1 MRPRQP
7 SVYSHILREAS
18 ASLLVPTIPGI
29 PEPRSVGT
37 GSKYGSH
44 AFSFLS
50 VNHFSSN
57 GNDCRGAQPA
67 ASIPMRRHYFN
78 WKVLIAMLISF
89 LALAQVA
96 WAATETEFPDS
107 DKKLFYDY
115 NQDGDIECI
124 LYNRYDDGRWIKAT
138 SYGPSILTEIV
149 IYEKATQLADIDGD
163 GWIDA
168 IDKKGFFYFGDQYG
182 NFSLVKD
189 IDKKALSVVDVS
201 NDGRLQL
208 LDISGK
214 DVPTRGISFAEGR
227 NPVYH
232 HVDIMSANAYR
243 LTGKPMSGGLP
254 SLADG
259 MFVGN
264 GTSSVKFAEFINADL
279 TGDGIPDI
287 YSPDDGKVYAG
298 TGDGSFIELYMPGNM
313 KLRDL
318 DGDGVTDV
326 VTYDEASKT
335 LTVHFV
341 SVDGTV
347 TSKSLLKG
355 LYCSTN
361 IWLYDFDKDGDV
373 DILVPFD
380 KYIKIANA
388 PSHDNGGSY
397 LVMFENRGNRSF
409 KKHENYIEGDIY
421 WADCVDTD
429 ADGNYEVLGYVGY
442 YPNQTV
448 QAGTYQYKVNGI
460 NVNTTPVVL
469 NETTSIKQFADL
481 TNSGIIHA
489 LNGSKYT
496 SLSGKVNQRPQMP
509 AVVPSINYNPA
520 EQLLNVTWQ
529 RGTDAE
535 SSSLDLT
542 YEVRVSSA
550 PGKND
555 IVVANAL
562 PDGTRRNLLEGR
574 EGYGTT
580 RTFNVAAWPAGTY
593 YIDVQAIDPNRRG
606 SVFSQAAV
614 WTKTAISADFN
625 IEYVKPFAVGDTC
638 RVVATASP
646 RSGETYDWELDGAT
660 ILSDNA
666 NHSEMLLKF
675 ANPGEKTL
683 RLNVMDANG
692 KVLSCS
698 EKTILAKRANIK
710 PYNIFIDGQTHA
722 IHQVSCVADFNT
734 DGKNE
739 MYAYSKFRQEN
750 PNGIWEGVKKI
761 YNTNLPGCDD
771 WTFMADVNHDGLPDL
786 ISHTDDSR
794 YKFLI
799 INLGDMDMDVDTD
812 RPDTH
817 ISGWDLVS
825 DLDNDG
831 DPEVVSGQMVL
842 KHDDD
847 FNPTIGAASHDIK
860 GTVIACHDI
869 DGDGLRDIITETR
882 EWTEGNWICHYK
894 LYLNHGNNVFR
905 EDDTLLPK
913 ISEEY
918 RIASISIDSSG
929 NSQYAIG
936 DFDNDG
942 KLDAAVYLYD
952 RPNRLEHH
960 AIAWNDGSLT
970 PTVSVTPESGQ
981 GSHTG
986 KASIMD
992 FDNDGFDDILIGGTG
1007 EHYIVHL
1014 LPGRKIE
1021 IESRSIPDHESPV
1034 AEQIIDPKFQDSKGE
1049 LICQGYCAF
1058 SPTGI
1063 GCDYYYFNKIAV
1075 NNTRP
1080 EAPTGV
1086 VVNETDRGVI
1096 IDWTHAVDRETQ
1108 GVNMRYNI
1116 SVRRKGVEGEGAYLI
1131 SPMNGEVDFAP
1142 VPQSS
1147 DWRCNDILWSGNRF
1161 LIPSNALANG
1171 EYVVRIQAVDAM
1183 MATSAFSAP
1192 VEFTVKGGGFG
1203 TLPSAVKVGTEAR
1216 IVTAEHVG
1224 SNIDWDGGKVIAHNG
1239 HSYTVTWSK
1248 EGVKTISDGTYTAQL
1263 NVLKPV
1269 DAGFSGIPDEVTVLD
1284 KCNAACATA
1293 ADGRW
1298 EVSFN
1303 GIDYKLISDVELK
1316 HVEFEID
1323 PSANRITM
1331 RFGTTG
1337 EVYVRHTLPA
1347 PYGEEV
1353 FTKKYTVKRAS
1364 ERPAIDIVDID
1375 PATGRLRITPT
1386 EQTADHVIGWNIYR
1400 ETSVANKHELI
1411 GTILKGSGN
1420 RSFVDPISEPSSH
1433 PSRYTLS
1440 WILDYGESLECEPH
1454 QSLHVMINR
1463 AAGNAINLMWSPYE
1477 GREVASYR
1485 ILRGATVASMTPI
1498 ATVSGNGR
1506 SYADFTPDVAQPLYS
1521 VEMVCQTGTRAD
1533 VASVRSNV
1541 VSTADAYYT
1550 TMVSGIEIISDG
1562 NRTDIGGD
1570 NFSDLQLNAV
1580 VTPITANYRNVNW
1593 TVVAGEDIAT
1603 VSSSGLVEM
1612 KDDAP
1617 SGTVVVRASAMDG
1630 SGTYGEITLNAMSA
1644 IGDTGVDRMADGE
1657 LTCSPWAVDTDL
1669 TVDGMTDGELT
1680 RLIIF
1685 DLSGVVCKSVEVD
1698 GSSVTLS
1705 VDNLVPGHYFV
1716 RAECRSG
1723 IAKGRFVKK

>member
-1 MRPRQP
+1 MHPRQP

-44 AFSFLS
+44 AFSFLP

-124 LYNRYDDGRWIKAT
+124 LYNGYDDGRWIKAT

-208 LDISGK
+208 LDISGT
-214 DVPTRGISFAEGR
+214 DVPTRAISFAEGS

-243 LTGKPMSGGLP
+243 LTGKPMLGGLP

-259 MFVGN
+259 MFVGG
-264 GTSSVKFAEFINADL
+264 GTSAVKFAEFLNADL

-298 TGDGSFIELYMPGNM
+298 TGDGSFIELHMPGNM

-318 DGDGVTDV
+318 DGDGVTDI
-326 VTYDEASKT
+326 VTYDEATKT

-341 SVDGTV
+341 SADGTV

-380 KYIKIANA
+380 KYINANA

-409 KKHENYIEGDIY
+409 KKHENYIEGDVY

-448 QAGTYQYKVNGI
+448 KAGTYQYKVNSI
-460 NVNTTPVVL
+460 KVNTTPIVL
-469 NETTSIKQFADL
+469 DETTSIKQFADL

-489 LNGSKYT
+489 LNGSSYT
-496 SLSGKVNQRPQMP
+496 PLSSKINQRPQMP
-509 AVVPSINYNPA
+509 ACAPVINYNPE

-535 SSSLDLT
+535 SSPLDLT
-542 YEVRVSSA
+542 YEVRVSSTS
-550 PGKND
+550 GKND

-562 PDGTRRNLLEGR
+562 SDGTRRNLLEGR

-580 RTFNVAAWPAGTY
+580 RTFNVSSWPAGTY

-606 SVFSQAAV
+606 SAFSQAAV

-625 IEYVKPFAVGDTC
+625 IEYVRPFAVGDTC

-646 RSGETYDWELDGAT
+646 RNDETYDWELDGAT

-666 NHSEMLLKF
+666 NHSEMRLKF
-675 ANPGEKTL
+675 DSPGEKAL
-683 RLNVMDANG
+683 RLNVVDANG
-692 KVLSCS
+692 KVLSS
-698 EKTILAKRANIK
+698 SAKTILVKRANLK
-710 PYNIFIDGQTHA
+710 PYDIFIDSQKFGVY
-722 IHQVSCVADFNT
+722 QVSCVADFNA
-734 DGKNE
+734 DGENE
-739 MYAYSKFRQEN
+739 MFAYSKFRQEN
-750 PNGIWEGVKKI
+750 SNGIWEGVKKI
-761 YNTNLPGCDD
+761 YNTNLPAGDH

-799 INLGDMDMDVDTD
+799 INLGDMDMEVDTD
-812 RPDTH
+812 RPKVD
-817 ISGWDLVS
+817 ILGWKLVS

-842 KHDDD
+842 KHDADY
-847 FNPTIGAASHDIK
+847 NPTIEAASHDIK
-860 GTVIACHDI
+860 GTIIACHDI
-869 DGDGLRDIITETR
+869 DGDGLRDIITETN
-882 EWTEGNWICHYK
+882 EWSGGDWIYHYK
-894 LYLNHGNNVFR
+894 LYLNQGNSVFK
-905 EDDTLLPK
+905 EDDSLLPE

-918 RIASISIDSSG
+918 RIATVSIDSYG

-952 RPNRLEHH
+952 SPNRLEHH

-981 GSHTG
+981 GSDTG
-986 KASIMD
+986 KGGIMD
-992 FDNDGFDDILIGGTG
+992 FDNNGFDDIVIGGTG
-1007 EHYIVHL
+1007 EHYIIHM
-1014 LPGRKIE
+1014 LPNRKFE
-1021 IESRSIPDHESPV
+1021 IESRNVSDTESQV
-1034 AEQIIDPKFQDSKGE
+1034 ARWFLYPKFYNPRGEFIGKGIYDNSAATYCGHYFSKIE
-1049 LICQGYCAF
+1049 VA
-1058 SPTGI
+1058 
-1063 GCDYYYFNKIAV
+1063 
-1075 NNTRP
+1075 NTRP
-1080 EAPTGV
+1080 EAPSGV
-1086 VVNETDRGVI
+1086 VVNETDRGVV
-1096 IDWTHAVDRETQ
+1096 IDWTHAVDMETP
-1108 GVNMRYNI
+1108 GVKMLYNI
-1116 SVRRKGVEGEGAYLI
+1116 SVRRKGVEGEDSYLI

-1147 DWRCNDILWSGNRF
+1147 DLRRNDILWSGNRF
-1161 LIPSNALANG
+1161 LIPKNVIANG
-1171 EYVVRIQAVDAM
+1171 EYIVRIQAVDAM

-1203 TLPSAVKVGTEAR
+1203 TLPAAVKAGAAVQ

-1224 SNIDWDGGKVIAHNG
+1224 GNIDWDGGKVIAHNG

-1263 NVLKPV
+1263 NVLKPA
-1269 DAGFSGIPDEVTVLD
+1269 DASFFGIPDEVTVLD

-1298 EVSFN
+1298 EVSFD
-1303 GIDYKLISDVELK
+1303 GVDFKLVSDVEVK
-1316 HVEFEID
+1316 HAEFEID

-1331 RFGTTG
+1331 QFGTTG
-1337 EVYVRHTLPA
+1337 DVYVRHTVPA

-1353 FTKKYTVKRAS
+1353 FTKKYTVRRAS

-1400 ETSVANKHELI
+1400 ETSVANKYELI

-1420 RSFVDPISEPSSH
+1420 RSFVDPLSEPSSH
-1433 PSRYTLS
+1433 SSRYTLS

-1498 ATVSGNGR
+1498 ATVSGSVR
-1506 SYADFTPDVAQPLYS
+1506 SYADLTPDVAQPLYS
-1521 VEMVCQTGTRAD
+1521 VEMVCKAETRAD
-1533 VASVRSNV
+1533 ATSVRSNV

-1580 VTPITANYRNVNW
+1580 VTPITANYRNVHW
-1593 TVVAGEDIAT
+1593 AVVAGEDIAT

-1612 KDDAP
+1612 KDDVP
-1617 SGTVVVRASAMDG
+1617 SGTVVIRALAMDG
-1630 SGTYGEITLNAMSA
+1630 SGAYGEITLNAMSA
-1644 IGDTGVDRMADGE
+1644 IGDTRVDRMADGE

-1680 RLIIF
+1680 HLIIF

-1716 RAECRSG
+1716 RAESRSG
-1723 IAKGRFVKK
+1723 ISKGRFVKK

>member
-1 MRPRQP
+1 MHPRQP

-44 AFSFLS
+44 AFSFLP

-57 GNDCRGAQPA
+57 GNDCRGAQSA

-208 LDISGK
+208 LDISGN
-214 DVPTRGISFAEGR
+214 DVPTRAISFAEGR

-243 LTGKPMSGGLP
+243 LTGKPMLGGLP

-264 GTSSVKFAEFINADL
+264 GTSTVKFAEFANADL

-313 KLRDL
+313 RLRDL

-326 VTYDEASKT
+326 VTYDESSKT

-341 SVDGTV
+341 SADGTV

-409 KKHENYIEGDIY
+409 KKHENYIEGDVY

-448 QAGTYQYKVNGI
+448 KAGTYQYKVNGI
-460 NVNTTPVVL
+460 NVNTTPIVL
-469 NETTSIKQFADL
+469 DETTSIKQFADL

-489 LNGSKYT
+489 LNGSSYT
-496 SLSGKVNQRPQMP
+496 ALSGKVNQRPKMP
-509 AVVPSINYNPA
+509 AAAPSINYNPT

-535 SSSLDLT
+535 SSPLDLT

-562 PDGTRRNLLEGR
+562 ADGTRRNLLEGR

-580 RTFNVAAWPAGTY
+580 RTFNVASWPAGTY
-593 YIDVQAIDPNRRG
+593 YIDVQVIDPNRRG
-606 SVFSQAAV
+606 SAFSQAAV
-614 WTKTAISADFN
+614 WTKPAISADFN

-683 RLNVMDANG
+683 RLNVVDANG

-698 EKTILAKRANIK
+698 EKTILAKRANLK
-710 PYNIFIDGQTHA
+710 HHVVVGSEESYGENLRLYGKKF
-722 IHQVSCVADFNT
+722 VADFDA
-734 DGKNE
+734 DGVNE
-739 MYAYSKFRQEN
+739 MFTYGKFRKEN
-750 PNGIWEGVKKI
+750 IKDVWDPVKKI
-761 YNTNLPGCDD
+761 YNTNLPVGDD
-771 WTFMADVNHDGLPDL
+771 WTFMADVNHDGLPDV

-794 YKFLI
+794 KKFLI
-799 INLGDMDMDVDTD
+799 TNLGNMDMDVDTD

-817 ISGWDLVS
+817 NYGWKLVS

-831 DPEVVSGQMVL
+831 NPEVITGNEILRHDSDFVPNIVAA
-842 KHDDD
+842 KHYFNDDIEYV
-847 FNPTIGAASHDIK
+847 N
-860 GTVIACHDI
+860 DI
-869 DGDGLRDIITETR
+869 DGDGLRDIIIEIGDITGG
-882 EWTEGNWICHYK
+882 EWQYSYQ
-894 LYLNHGNNVFR
+894 LYLNKGNDTFEKSDEEIFR
-905 EDDTLLPK
+905 VDSFDN
-913 ISEEY
+913 Y
-918 RIASISIDSSG
+918 RIGKWNGINAIS
-929 NSQYAIG
+929 

-942 KLDAAVYLYD
+942 KLDAAVYKSDYAT
-952 RPNRLEHH
+952 RMEHH
-960 AIAWNDGSLT
+960 FILWSDGSLS
-970 PTVSVTPESGQ
+970 PTVSISQGGQ
-981 GSHTG
+981 YSQPGPV
-986 KASIMD
+986 AVMD
-992 FDNDGFDDILIGGTG
+992 FDNNGYDDMLIGSTG
-1007 EHYIVHL
+1007 EYYIVHMF
-1014 LPGRKIE
+1014 PGRKFD
-1021 IESRSIPDHESPV
+1021 IESRDVVNNESESTGMVSPLLF
-1034 AEQIIDPKFQDSKGE
+1034 INRSGE
-1049 LICQGYCAF
+1049 LIALDKDEDTARLLV
-1058 SPTGI
+1058 S
-1063 GCDYYYFNKIAV
+1063 
-1075 NNTRP
+1075 NTRP

-1096 IDWTHAVDRETQ
+1096 IDWSHAVDKETP
-1108 GVNMRYNI
+1108 GVKMRYNI
-1116 SVRRKGVEGEGAYLI
+1116 SVRRKGVEGEDSYLI

-1142 VPQSS
+1142 VPQPS
-1147 DWRCNDILWSGNRF
+1147 DLRRNDILWSGNRF
-1161 LIPSNALANG
+1161 LIPKDVIANG
-1171 EYVVRIQAVDAM
+1171 EYIVRIQAVDAM

-1224 SNIDWDGGKVIAHNG
+1224 ENIDWDGGKVVAHNG

-1248 EGVKTISDGTYTAQL
+1248 EGVKTIGDGTYTAQL

-1269 DAGFSGIPDEVTVLD
+1269 DAGFSGIPDEITVMD

-1316 HVEFEID
+1316 HVEFEMD

-1331 RFGTTG
+1331 QFGTTG
-1337 EVYVRHTLPA
+1337 DVYVRHTLPA
-1347 PYGEEV
+1347 PYGEEM

-1400 ETSVANKHELI
+1400 ETSVANKYELI

-1420 RSFVDPISEPSSH
+1420 RSFIDPLSEPSSH

-1477 GREVASYR
+1477 GRKIASYR

-1498 ATVSGNGR
+1498 ATVSGNVR
-1506 SYADFTPDVAQPLYS
+1506 SYADLTPDVAQPLYS

-1533 VASVRSNV
+1533 VASVWSNI

-1550 TMVSGIEIISDG
+1550 TMVGGIEIISDG

-1617 SGTVVVRASAMDG
+1617 SGTVVIRASAMDG
-1630 SGTYGEITLNAMSA
+1630 SGAYGEITLNAMSA

-1680 RLIIF
+1680 HLIIF
-1685 DLSGVVCKSVEVD
+1685 DLSGVVCKSVEVN

-1716 RAECRSG
+1716 RAENRSG

>member
-1 MRPRQP
+1 
-7 SVYSHILREAS
+7 
-18 ASLLVPTIPGI
+18 
-29 PEPRSVGT
+29 
-37 GSKYGSH
+37 
-44 AFSFLS
+44 
-50 VNHFSSN
+50 
-57 GNDCRGAQPA
+57 
-67 ASIPMRRHYFN
+67 
-78 WKVLIAMLISF
+78 MLISV

-96 WAATETEFPDS
+96 WAATQTKFPDS
-107 DKKLFYDY
+107 NKNLFYDY

-124 LYNRYDDGRWIKAT
+124 IYSSGNGKWVKAT
-138 SYGPSILTEIV
+138 SYGPSILTEKV
-149 IYEKATQLADIDGD
+149 ITERVTQLADIDGD

-189 IDKKALSVVDVS
+189 IDKKALSVVDVL
-201 NDGRLQL
+201 NDGCLQL
-208 LDISGK
+208 LDISGN
-214 DVPTRGISFAEGR
+214 DVPTRAISFAEGR

-259 MFVGN
+259 MFVKG
-264 GTSSVKFAEFINADL
+264 GTSTVKFAEFVNADL

-287 YSPDDGKVYAG
+287 YSPDDSKVYAG

-335 LTVHFV
+335 LEVHFV
-341 SVDGTV
+341 SADGSV

-380 KYIKIANA
+380 KISNN
-388 PSHDNGGSY
+388 HDNGGSY

-421 WADCVDTD
+421 WSDCVDTD

-509 AVVPSINYNPA
+509 AAAPSINYNQA

-535 SSSLDLT
+535 SSPLDLT

-660 ILSDNA
+660 IISDNA

-683 RLNVMDANG
+683 RLNVVDANG
-692 KVLSCS
+692 KTLSTS
-698 EKTILAKRANIK
+698 EKNIFAKKANLK
-710 PYNIFIDGQTHA
+710 PYNLITENGWVRPINQMF
-722 IHQVSCVADFNT
+722 VADFNA

-739 MYAYSKFRQEN
+739 MLVNDVSIYDAKFRQEN
-750 PNGIWEGVKKI
+750 ASGVWESLKKI
-761 YNTNLPGCDD
+761 YNTNIPGFSD
-771 WTFMADVNHDGLPDL
+771 WGFMADVNHDGLPDVVCHN
-786 ISHTDDSR
+786 SDAR
-794 YKFLI
+794 FKFLI
-799 INLGDMDMDVDTD
+799 TNLGDMDMEVDTE
-812 RPDTH
+812 RPKVDTF
-817 ISGWDLVS
+817 GWHLIS

-831 DPEVVSGQMVL
+831 NPEIMKGQMVL
-842 KHDDD
+842 KHDAA
-847 FNPTIGAASHDIK
+847 FNPTIEASNQDIE
-860 GTVIACHDI
+860 GEIVLTRDC
-869 DGDGLRDIITETR
+869 DGDGLRDIMTKYSSWEQDGYASSYQT
-882 EWTEGNWICHYK
+882 
-894 LYLNHGNNVFR
+894 YLNQGDNTFVRSEAPLLQLPEGYQLGCLSMNNGFGYY
-905 EDDTLLPK
+905 K
-913 ISEEY
+913 
-918 RIASISIDSSG
+918 
-929 NSQYAIG
+929 YAIC

-942 KLDAAVYLYD
+942 KLDAAVYRND
-952 RPNRLEHH
+952 ASSQLEHH
-960 AIAWNDGSLT
+960 AILWSDGTVT
-970 PTVSVTPESGQ
+970 PTVSVTRQ
-981 GSHTG
+981 NYWHG
-986 KASIMD
+986 KATIVD
-992 FDNDGFDDILIGGTG
+992 FDNNGFDDILIGGTG
-1007 EHYIVHL
+1007 EFYIVHM
-1014 LPGRKIE
+1014 LPGRKFE
-1021 IESRSIPDHESPV
+1021 IENRNIPDQESIV
-1034 AEQIIDPKFQDSKGE
+1034 GIEFTDPKFQNSKGE
-1049 LICQGYCAF
+1049 TFI
-1058 SPTGI
+1058 TGD
-1063 GCDYYYFNKIAV
+1063 CDVNRNGKYYSFCFNKITV

-1086 VVNETDRGVI
+1086 VVNETDRGVV
-1096 IDWTHAVDRETQ
+1096 IDWTHAVDEETP
-1108 GVNMRYNI
+1108 GVKMRYNI

-1131 SPMNGEVDFAP
+1131 SPMNGEVDYAP

-1147 DWRCNDILWSGNRF
+1147 NWRCNDILWSGNRF
-1161 LIPSNALANG
+1161 LIPRNSIANG
-1171 EYVVRIQAVDAM
+1171 EYIVRIQAVDAM

-1248 EGVKTISDGTYTAQL
+1248 EGVKTISDGTYTVQL

-1400 ETSVANKHELI
+1400 ETSVANKYELI
-1411 GTILKGSGN
+1411 GAILNGNGN
-1420 RSFVDPISEPSSH
+1420 RSFVDPLSEPSSH

-1463 AAGNAINLMWSPYE
+1463 ATGNAINLMWSPYE

-1485 ILRGATVASMTPI
+1485 ILRGATIASMTPI
-1498 ATVSGNGR
+1498 ATVSGNVR
-1506 SYADFTPDVAQPLYS
+1506 SFTDLTPDVAQPLYS
-1521 VEMVCQTGTRAD
+1521 VEMVCKAETRAD
-1533 VASVRSNV
+1533 ATSVRSNV

-1580 VTPITANYRNVNW
+1580 VTPITANYRNVHW

-1603 VSSSGLVEM
+1603 VSTSGLVEM

-1617 SGTVVVRASAMDG
+1617 SGTVVIRASAMDG
-1630 SGTYGEITLNAMSA
+1630 SGAYGDITLNAMSA
-1644 IGDTGVDRMADGE
+1644 IGDTRSDRKADGE